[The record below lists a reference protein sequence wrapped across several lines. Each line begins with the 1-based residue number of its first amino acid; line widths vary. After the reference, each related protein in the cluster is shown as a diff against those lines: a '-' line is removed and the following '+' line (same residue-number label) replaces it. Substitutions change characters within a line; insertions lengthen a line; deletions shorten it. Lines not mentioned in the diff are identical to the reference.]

1 MIYHWPKVF
10 RLFLLFVLGYLVV
23 VVLAACQSQNSE
35 LTSNKSCHWVEHMA
49 GKTCVPDQIERLVTL
64 DSPSFEYAIA
74 LGLKPV
80 GTVDKQRLTSYLQD
94 QLEGV
99 IDVGESGEPN
109 LERVLTLKPDLILG
123 LNSNNQHIY
132 RQAAQIAPTVL
143 LEFEHSGLWKEVFH
157 AYSETLHREDVEQQ
171 VMANY
176 RQRLQEFKQRFEAS
190 PAPKQPPFQ
199 VSVVRIYPARI
210 NLYFRE
216 SFPGI
221 VLRDAGLARP
231 EAQDISASEAQR
243 RYQNPI
249 QASISLEALDQADG
263 DALFVWTS
271 ESTPEEKQTAQQKWE
286 ELQAD
291 PLWQQLNAVQNNR
304 VYFVPSYWIGSGP
317 LAANAILDDLFKY
330 LIKANVPTN
339 Q

>member
-1 MIYHWPKVF
+1 MMHDSSRMWRVF
-10 RLFLLFVLGYLVV
+10 LWFCLGYLLVS
-23 VVLAACQSQNSE
+23 LSLACQSSGTD
-35 LTSNKSCHWVEHMA
+35 LASAKPCHWVEHTA

-64 DSPSFEYAIA
+64 DTPSFENAIA

-80 GTVDKQRLTSYLQD
+80 GTVDTQRLTSYLQD

-123 LNSNNQHIY
+123 LDFSQNIY
-132 RQAAQIAPTVL
+132 TQAAQIAPTVL

-157 AYSETLHREDVEQQ
+157 AYSETLHREDIERQ

-176 RQRLQEFKQRFEAS
+176 RQRLQEFKQRFEAPS
-190 PAPKQPPFQ
+190 PPKQPAPFQ

-210 NLYFRE
+210 NLYFRD

-231 EAQDISASEAQR
+231 EAQDISASEAQD

-271 ESTPEEKQTAQQKWE
+271 ENTPEENQTAQQKWE

-330 LIKANVPTN
+330 LIATP
-339 Q
+339 

>member
-1 MIYHWPKVF
+1 MIYRWSKVF
-10 RLFLLFVLGYLVV
+10 RLVLLFVLGYLVV

-35 LTSNKSCHWVEHMA
+35 LTSSKSCHWVEHMA

-80 GTVDKQRLTSYLQD
+80 GTVDTQRLNSYLQD
-94 QLEGV
+94 QLKGV
-99 IDVGESGEPN
+99 VDVGQYGEPN
-109 LERVLTLKPDLILG
+109 LESVLALKPDLILG
-123 LNSNNQHIY
+123 LDSNNQHLY
-132 RQAAQIAPTVL
+132 SQAAQIAPTVL
-143 LEFEHSGLWKEVFH
+143 FRFEHSGLWKEVFLV
-157 AYSETLHREDVEQQ
+157 YSQALKRESTEQQ

-176 RQRLQEFKQRFEAS
+176 RQRLQEFKQRFEARS
-190 PAPKQPPFQ
+190 APLQ
-199 VSVVRIYPARI
+199 VSVVRIYPAKI
-210 NLYFRE
+210 NLYFRD
-216 SFPGI
+216 SFPGT
-221 VLRDAGLARP
+221 VLQDAGLARP
-231 EAQDISASEAQR
+231 QTQDLSAAEAQR

-263 DALFVWTS
+263 DAIFVWTS
-271 ESTPEEKQTAQQKWE
+271 ENTPEEKQTAQQKWE

-330 LIKANVPTN
+330 LIKTDAPTP

>member
-1 MIYHWPKVF
+1 MICTWSKAF
-10 RLFLLFVLGYLVV
+10 RFALLFVLGYLLV
-23 VVLAACQSQNSE
+23 VVLAACQPQKSE
-35 LTSNKSCHWVEHMA
+35 LPSNKSCHWVEHVA

-64 DSPSFEYAIA
+64 DSPSFENAIA

-80 GTVDKQRLTSYLQD
+80 GTVDTQRLTSYLQD

-123 LNSNNQHIY
+123 LGSYQHIY
-132 RQAAQIAPTVL
+132 SQAAQIAPTVL

-157 AYSETLHREDVEQQ
+157 AYSETLHREDVEQE

-176 RQRLQEFKQRFEAS
+176 RQRLQEFKQRFEVS
-190 PAPKQPPFQ
+190 STPKQPALFQ

-210 NLYFRE
+210 NLYFRD

-231 EAQDISASEAQR
+231 EAQDISASEAQD

-271 ESTPEEKQTAQQKWE
+271 ESTPEENQAAQHKWK

-330 LIKANVPTN
+330 LIATP
-339 Q
+339 